1 MPHAYA
7 FLVLAAAGVFPFV
20 TRAFFPD
27 ELRKLHAESVEQRDS
42 QREQFRQDVLEKR
55 KEMLSRWH
63 DRKEEFKNRLKGE
76 QDRIRPEFEI
86 RRTRGEELSA
96 AASTTP
102 GIQNQTVSYR
112 CCDTSGEVA
121 TSSLISVIARGA
133 KDIVR
138 ALFPFGNLF
147 GN

>member
-1 MPHAYA
+1 MPHVYA
-7 FLVLAAAGVFPFV
+7 VFVLAVAGVFPFA

-55 KEMLSRWH
+55 KEMLSRWY

-76 QDRIRPEFEI
+76 QDRIKSEFEI
-86 RRTRGEELSA
+86 RRTKGDELSA

-102 GIQNQTVSYR
+102 VIQSH
-112 CCDTSGEVA
+112 GEVA

-133 KDIVR
+133 KDIVH

>member
-1 MPHAYA
+1 MRSRMPHAYA
-7 FLVLAAAGVFPFV
+7 FLVLAAASAFPFV
-20 TRAFFPD
+20 THAFFPD

-76 QDRIRPEFEI
+76 QDRIRSDFEI
-86 RRTRGEELSA
+86 RPTRGEELSA

-102 GIQNQTVSYR
+102 VIQSQ
-112 CCDTSGEVA
+112 GQVA